1 MQTIIKFLCGKNMI
15 TVTCFNSTQKVKVE
29 GRGYLDFVKTVL
41 EPFIKTKL
49 NQFALEN
56 IEKYNRDVLAALS
69 GKRKVISR
77 PTRSV
82 KYKAMAKL
90 PCEKCD
96 KTFCNITTLA
106 KHKRMMHTRGADDS
120 RNSGINIPI
129 VDDLSLLE
137 ISNN

>member
-1 MQTIIKFLCGKNMI
+1 MI

-29 GRGYLDFVKTVL
+29 GRGYLDFVKNVL

-90 PCEKCD
+90 PC
-96 KTFCNITTLA
+96 L
-106 KHKRMMHTRGADDS
+106 
-120 RNSGINIPI
+120 
-129 VDDLSLLE
+129 
-137 ISNN
+137 